1 MFFKVAE
8 SAKSGDTLIG
18 SFSVQGK
25 SARSYKALRCLSVPM
40 EDVNAVLHKVIL
52 EGKDKVEAKDVM
64 FLKLKEKQ
72 ASRGSLEVLKKG
84 AREAVG
90 WVPSV
95 QILHEMGHEF
105 QQFLFFVNE
114 LKDKLVADLT
124 KDNGAAL
131 FSSVNENLSVILNS
145 DVKLSSKDNKKL
157 SDSLSLIA

>member
-1 MFFKVAE
+1 MFFKISE

-25 SARSYKALRCLSVPM
+25 SARSYKALRCLSVSM
-40 EDVNAVLHKVIL
+40 EDVNAVIHKVII
-52 EGKDKVEAKDVM
+52 EGKEKVEPKDVM
-64 FLKLKEKQ
+64 CLKFKEKQ

-95 QILHEMGHEF
+95 QILHEMEHEF
-105 QQFLFFVNE
+105 QQFLFFINE
-114 LKDKLVADLT
+114 IKDQMIANIL

-131 FSSVNENLSVILNS
+131 FGNISENLTVLINA
-145 DVKLSSKDNKKL
+145 DVKLSAKEKSKL
-157 SDSLSLIA
+157 SGAISTIA